1 LGLKTEAVRRL
12 IEADYV
18 GRRQERLLIEGEE
31 TKQLNPSVIMDMR
44 HKMVNLT
51 YKLYFCIFYSYTKL
65 KSLYISYYIFFLS
78 SFYNKFVIS
87 IK

>member
-1 LGLKTEAVRRL
+1 MSHLKRREKPNKETRWDRIRKRHQQVNPLGLKTEAVRRL

-44 HKMVNLT
+44 HKMVNWSLHN
-51 YKLYFCIFYSYTKL
+51 IFYCL
-65 KSLYISYYIFFLS
+65 
-78 SFYNKFVIS
+78 
-87 IK
+87 